1 MATQKKEKQ
10 IKGINYLNEI
20 LKEPSRHTPGRPDK
34 GQLHQ
39 FPELVRCL
47 WQQNAGSLIQI
58 GNPEQTIF
66 HVNLLQ
72 ANPSTTKN
80 NLLHHVRE
88 VSSHTVPYK
97 PTIADP
103 HQAHFVHPMSLHHL
117 HHALRLKGLA
127 PLRSRREGLAEEH
140 KVWHVHVEVP
150 HEVPNVFP
158 VLPHRIGAKTVNK
171 YETWLAWLV
180 HFGYPAMHDGSFAE
194 VGGHRPEPRGGE
206 QMTVQPV
213 PRSGEADA
221 F

>member
-1 MATQKKEKQ
+1 MTVRVSCIAVSVRVVLACPYLVFSVLIFFTFLRLMKINHTQKK
-10 IKGINYLNEI
+10 INR
-20 LKEPSRHTPGRPDK
+20 KTPTCP
-34 GQLHQ
+34 LA
-39 FPELVRCL
+39 FL
-47 WQQNAGSLIQI
+47 
-58 GNPEQTIF
+58 
-66 HVNLLQ
+66 
-72 ANPSTTKN
+72 
-80 NLLHHVRE
+80 
-88 VSSHTVPYK
+88 
-97 PTIADP
+97 

-180 HFGYPAMHDGSFAE
+180 HFGYPAMHGGSFAE